1 MDETV
6 VDVGRASVDSAELVR
21 VWTVSG
27 MASGS
32 MEVVNSWL
40 GTGSPAS
47 VEEIVVD
54 VG

>member
-1 MDETV
+1 
-6 VDVGRASVDSAELVR
+6 
-21 VWTVSG
+21 

-32 MEVVNSWL
+32 IDVVNSWL

-54 VG
+54 VDWASVDSAELVMV